1 MSYVYLSEH
10 VYFRLL
16 RWAVYRQFTGGFTA
30 SWAGVFI
37 EVPCPRLESSTRDIT
52 LLSKTWLMYKTIE
65 PCSPQIFLTRFWH
78 ICPDQ
83 ATPVGTVISG
93 SVTFP
98 ITTWI
103 MWLISMGRRLCRTC
117 VLLRNLQFNH
127 CFSKMTS
134 VLTGMPGTRRGR

>member
-1 MSYVYLSEH
+1 MQPADLSYS
-10 VYFRLL
+10 
-16 RWAVYRQFTGGFTA
+16 
-30 SWAGVFI
+30 VFGTFA
-37 EVPCPRLESSTRDIT
+37 PIT
-52 LLSKTWLMYKTIE
+52 
-65 PCSPQIFLTRFWH
+65 
-78 ICPDQ
+78 

-134 VLTGMPGTRRGR
+134 VLTGMPGTVGPRKSR